1 MEEERKKVEKVM
13 QQRVRREI
21 QFFVED
27 IQFLMTK
34 PAVSSAL
41 GPVWLAPSFS
51 FLLSNRE

>member
-13 QQRVRREI
+13 QQRVSREI